1 MKIIKPII
9 FFILS
14 LITLIIISVIFLFI
28 FVNPNNYKSYI
39 TRTLEQQTHSKIA
52 IKGNI
57 KWSIYPEISFKLEDI
72 NVVRS
77 VNGVDL
83 DLKTKFLKLNINLF
97 KSIKNIELSFD
108 NIFIDNPTLDIYDKS
123 AIHGKEYYND
133 NLIIKKNAKIRLANN
148 IINQKVLEADNVSET
163 KVIKD
168 SKNKADKAKINI
180 NKIVISNAV
189 INYFK
194 DKRSYNLAT
203 FDTDI
208 LIDTNTFANVM
219 IINIKPKKLEVLSKP
234 ANLEL
239 NLKLTDNHVGDKN
252 IIIQSV
258 DIAFNASDMDF
269 LNLSSLFG
277 SKYITGLFSVNLNL
291 TTTFQKLVLSNI
303 IRGLNGKFN
312 FNLLK
317 TNLEKLEKLDYL
329 ANILNL
335 IETYFQKNDLLS
347 AKKPNQAKEVLD
359 LLSQNRLFKQ
369 KLKIKT
375 IDNKN
380 TTTNIKQDDIES
392 TDIKTQGVVKQG
404 IIQNTVGLL
413 NNFYTL
419 DGQGRFD
426 LNSNLIKYN
435 IIAFKT
441 ENKDKPDRIVIPIVL
456 YGNITKPEVRLDIR
470 KTIDNNKLFE
480 RALKLLSGD

>member
-1 MKIIKPII
+1 M
-9 FFILS
+9 
-14 LITLIIISVIFLFI
+14 
-28 FVNPNNYKSYI
+28 
-39 TRTLEQQTHSKIA
+39 A
-52 IKGNI
+52 
-57 KWSIYPEISFKLEDI
+57 
-72 NVVRS
+72 
-77 VNGVDL
+77 
-83 DLKTKFLKLNINLF
+83 
-97 KSIKNIELSFD
+97 
-108 NIFIDNPTLDIYDKS
+108 
-123 AIHGKEYYND
+123 
-133 NLIIKKNAKIRLANN
+133 
-148 IINQKVLEADNVSET
+148 
-163 KVIKD
+163 
-168 SKNKADKAKINI
+168 
-180 NKIVISNAV
+180 
-189 INYFK
+189 
-194 DKRSYNLAT
+194 
-203 FDTDI
+203 
-208 LIDTNTFANVM
+208 
-219 IINIKPKKLEVLSKP
+219 
-234 ANLEL
+234 
-239 NLKLTDNHVGDKN
+239 
-252 IIIQSV
+252 
-258 DIAFNASDMDF
+258 F

>member
-1 MKIIKPII
+1 
-9 FFILS
+9 
-14 LITLIIISVIFLFI
+14 
-28 FVNPNNYKSYI
+28 
-39 TRTLEQQTHSKIA
+39 
-52 IKGNI
+52 
-57 KWSIYPEISFKLEDI
+57 
-72 NVVRS
+72 
-77 VNGVDL
+77 
-83 DLKTKFLKLNINLF
+83 
-97 KSIKNIELSFD
+97 
-108 NIFIDNPTLDIYDKS
+108 
-123 AIHGKEYYND
+123 
-133 NLIIKKNAKIRLANN
+133 
-148 IINQKVLEADNVSET
+148 
-163 KVIKD
+163 
-168 SKNKADKAKINI
+168 
-180 NKIVISNAV
+180 
-189 INYFK
+189 
-194 DKRSYNLAT
+194 
-203 FDTDI
+203 
-208 LIDTNTFANVM
+208 
-219 IINIKPKKLEVLSKP
+219 
-234 ANLEL
+234 
-239 NLKLTDNHVGDKN
+239 
-252 IIIQSV
+252 
-258 DIAFNASDMDF
+258 MDF

>member
-189 INYFK
+189 
-194 DKRSYNLAT
+194 
-203 FDTDI
+203 
-208 LIDTNTFANVM
+208 
-219 IINIKPKKLEVLSKP
+219 
-234 ANLEL
+234 
-239 NLKLTDNHVGDKN
+239 
-252 IIIQSV
+252 
-258 DIAFNASDMDF
+258 
-269 LNLSSLFG
+269 
-277 SKYITGLFSVNLNL
+277 
-291 TTTFQKLVLSNI
+291 
-303 IRGLNGKFN
+303 
-312 FNLLK
+312 
-317 TNLEKLEKLDYL
+317 
-329 ANILNL
+329 
-335 IETYFQKNDLLS
+335 
-347 AKKPNQAKEVLD
+347 
-359 LLSQNRLFKQ
+359 
-369 KLKIKT
+369 KI
-375 IDNKN
+375 
-380 TTTNIKQDDIES
+380 
-392 TDIKTQGVVKQG
+392 
-404 IIQNTVGLL
+404 
-413 NNFYTL
+413 
-419 DGQGRFD
+419 
-426 LNSNLIKYN
+426 
-435 IIAFKT
+435 
-441 ENKDKPDRIVIPIVL
+441 
-456 YGNITKPEVRLDIR
+456 
-470 KTIDNNKLFE
+470 
-480 RALKLLSGD
+480 